1 MPAPVKR
8 WLTDYG
14 LGGGGGGGRVPPLPA
29 EPVTGP
35 PPTPGMAP
43 IIVLGGAT
51 AGSNGSNSGLFMSS
65 HSGLPGLG
73 HDVPW
78 QAQARF
84 IGNTTIMVC

>member
-14 LGGGGGGGRVPPLPA
+14 LGGGGGGRVPVVPA
-29 EPVTGP
+29 VPVTGTP
-35 PPTPGMAP
+35 LPPGMAP

-51 AGSNGSNSGLFMSS
+51 AGSNGNNSGLSMLS

-73 HDVPW
+73 HDVP
-78 QAQARF
+78 
-84 IGNTTIMVC
+84 